1 MYQILDNIQCIYKD
15 KEIYIATNRMNIESV
30 YTWCMKYN
38 VILTSYPFIFTL
50 TMYLKQLNSK
60 TDIPLDFEN
69 YMLL

>member
-1 MYQILDNIQCIYKD
+1 
-15 KEIYIATNRMNIESV
+15 MNIESV
-30 YTWCMKYN
+30 YTWCMEYN

-60 TDIPLDFEN
+60 TDTPLDFEN

>member
-1 MYQILDNIQCIYKD
+1 MK
-15 KEIYIATNRMNIESV
+15 IESV
-30 YTWCMKYN
+30 YTWCMEYN

-60 TDIPLDFEN
+60 IDTPLDFEN